1 VRIPKTKSDKAGSVK
16 NQKEKNPESAHVY
29 LIGSGI
35 ASLASAVYLEKDT
48 GVPGENIHIL
58 EKDKIA
64 GGALDGAGSTEKGFV
79 VRGGRMHEMHY
90 ECYWELLSH
99 IPSLEDPNVSV
110 RDESY
115 DFNERFV
122 SNGQARLLRDGKKID
137 VSSYGLSS
145 GQQADFL
152 KLTFVSERS
161 LGNQRIE
168 DWFDQSFFE
177 TNFWYIW
184 TSMFAFQKWSSLAE
198 MRRYMKRFIHLVDG
212 LYKLGGV
219 MRTKYNQYDSVV
231 RPMKR
236 YLEEK
241 GVQFEMGK
249 EVVDIDFNLSA
260 DKKTATVLHLKDKSE
275 IVLGK
280 SDYVFITNGSI
291 TESTDNGSWDTP
303 AKLKGIAESGSWRL
317 WQKIAAEDK
326 AFGNPGPFCDDIDLQ
341 KWYSFTATM
350 KDTTF
355 LDYMENF
362 SGNVDGTGGLV
373 TMTDSNWL
381 MSIVIARQPHFPDQP
396 DDVKIFWGY
405 GLYPDRKGNHVDKTM
420 AECSGAEMLEEL
432 YFHLK
437 IQDLM
442 KPVTD
447 AGKVNCIPVAMPFV
461 DSLFMPRERGDRP
474 DVLPQGATNFAFL
487 GQFAEAPKDC
497 VFTVEYSVRTA
508 QMAVYGLFESEKDV
522 HPMYDSAHNPKYL
535 LGALKAISR

>member
-1 VRIPKTKSDKAGSVK
+1 MKATN
-16 NQKEKNPESAHVY
+16 NQNPQTANVY

-35 ASLASAVYLEKDT
+35 ASLASAVYLEKDA
-48 GVPGENIHIL
+48 GVPGQNIHIL

-64 GGALDGAGSTEKGFV
+64 GGALDGAGNAEKGFV

-99 IPSLEDPNVSV
+99 IPSLEDPEVSV

-115 DFNERFV
+115 EFNERFV
-122 SNGQARLLRDGKKID
+122 SNGQARLLKAGKKID
-137 VSSYGLSS
+137 VSSYGLSFS
-145 GQQADFL
+145 QQADFL
-152 KLTFVSERS
+152 KLTYVSEKS
-161 LGNQRIE
+161 LGNKRIE
-168 DWFDQSFFE
+168 DWFDHDFFE

-231 RPMKR
+231 RPMR
-236 YLEEK
+236 GYLEEK
-241 GVQFEMGK
+241 GVQFEMDR
-249 EVVDIDFNLSA
+249 EVVDIDFDISA
-260 DKKTATVLHLKDKSE
+260 DRKTATILHMKDKSE
-275 IVLGK
+275 ILLGEN
-280 SDYVFITNGSI
+280 DYVFFTNGSI
-291 TESTDNGSWDTP
+291 TESTDNGSWDRP
-303 AKLKGIAESGSWRL
+303 AKLKGIAESGSWTL
-317 WQKIAAEDK
+317 WKKIAAKDP
-326 AFGNPGPFCDDIDLQ
+326 AFGNPAPFCDNIDLQ

-350 KDTTF
+350 QDSTF

-373 TMTDSNWL
+373 TLTDSNWL
-381 MSIVIARQPHFPDQP
+381 MSIVIARQPHFPTQP
-396 DDVKIFWGY
+396 KDVKIFWGY
-405 GLYPDRKGNHVDKTM
+405 GLYPDRKGNYVDKTM
-420 AECSGAEMLEEL
+420 AECTGAEMLEEL
-432 YFHLK
+432 YYHLK

-442 KPVTD
+442 KPITD

-461 DSLFMPRERGDRP
+461 DSLFMPRVRGDRP
-474 DVLPQGATNFAFL
+474 EVIPEHATNFAFL

-508 QMAVYGLFESEKDV
+508 QMAVYGLFETGKEV